1 MRDRL
6 INVDRITIQQV
17 IGCLMRN
24 PSLVAQTEKYNLS
37 VEDFAGIF
45 ERSVFSAI
53 NLLYDNGA
61 RVIDPINIYDAIQ
74 TNGTAQ
80 TAYENNHGTEYLND
94 AKEFAQLDNF
104 DYYYQKLKKFNL
116 LRDLQKQ
123 NFDTSIF
130 YSEFESDAAAAKINQ
145 AFESLTVEDICK
157 KIRKTYSGLEN
168 KYLRNGEVE
177 IESVEEG
184 YQTFLKE
191 IEAEPNIGAPVQGKL
206 YNQII
211 NGAERKTLT
220 IRAGSSGVS
229 KTRSAMADACF
240 LAYPIRYDS
249 TLNEWV
255 KTGGTEKVLFIITE
269 QTMRQARE
277 MIMAYLTDINSDRF
291 RYGNT
296 LTPGERERIKQAELI
311 LKQYNNL
318 ILMKVPNPT
327 ISSLQALIRD
337 QVLLEDFSVVF
348 YDYIFISP
356 ELLGEFKGNNLR
368 NDEILLMMSNALKN
382 LAVELNIAIFTS
394 TQVNANADDNR
405 DIRNESSLAGGRA
418 TINKADNGAILSR
431 PKTDEIKVLRQLI
444 NSHGGIDPNIVTD
457 VFKVRSGRFSQVRV
471 WSYIDLG
478 TLKKEDLFV
487 TDALLNPIN
496 DIVEDKYYNANVG
509 LTDDEIVKMSELL
522 DILNSEK
529 KEVAANGD

>member
-1 MRDRL
+1 MKDRL
-6 INVDRITIQQV
+6 VSVDRITIQQV
-17 IGCLMRN
+17 LGCLMRE
-24 PSLVAQTEKYNLS
+24 PSLVAQKDKYSLS
-37 VEDFAGIF
+37 VDDFTGTF

-53 NLLYDNGA
+53 ELLYDNGV

-74 TNGTAQ
+74 ANGAAQ

-94 AKEFAQLDNF
+94 AKEFAQVENF
-104 DYYYQKLKKFNL
+104 NFYYQKLKKFNL
-116 LRDLQKQ
+116 IRDLQRQ

-130 YSEFESDAAAAKINQ
+130 YNEFEMDSAAAKINQ
-145 AFESLTVEDICK
+145 KFEELTVEDICK
-157 KIRKTYSGLEN
+157 QIRKTYSGLEN

-177 IESVEEG
+177 IEDVKDG
-184 YQTFLKE
+184 YKAFLKDIDE
-191 IEAEPNIGAPVQGKL
+191 EPNIGAPIQGQL
-206 YNQII
+206 YSHII

-220 IRAGSSGVS
+220 IRAGSSGTGKS
-229 KTRSAMADACF
+229 RGAMADACY
-240 LAYPIRYDS
+240 LAYPIHYDS
-249 TLNEWV
+249 SLGEWI
-255 KTGGTEKVLFIITE
+255 KDGGTEKVLFIITE

-291 RYGNT
+291 KYGKN
-296 LTPGERERIKQAELI
+296 LTSDERERIKQAELI
-311 LKQYNNL
+311 IKQYDNL

-348 YDYIFISP
+348 YDYIYISP
-356 ELLGEFKGNNLR
+356 ELLNEFKGSNLR
-368 NDEILLMMSNALKN
+368 NDELLLLMSNALKN

-405 DIRNESSLAGGRA
+405 DIRNEASLAGGRA
-418 TINKADNGAILSR
+418 TINKADNGAILAR
-431 PKTDEIKVLRQLI
+431 PKVDELKVVGPTI
-444 NSHGGIDPNIVTD
+444 NVHGGIVPNLVTD
-457 VFKVRSGRFSQVRV
+457 IFKVRSGRYTQVRV
-471 WSYIDLG
+471 WSYMNLG
-478 TLKKEDLFV
+478 TLKKKDLFV
-487 TDALLNPIN
+487 TDALLNSID
-496 DIVEDKYYNANVG
+496 DIVEEKDFQGSSK